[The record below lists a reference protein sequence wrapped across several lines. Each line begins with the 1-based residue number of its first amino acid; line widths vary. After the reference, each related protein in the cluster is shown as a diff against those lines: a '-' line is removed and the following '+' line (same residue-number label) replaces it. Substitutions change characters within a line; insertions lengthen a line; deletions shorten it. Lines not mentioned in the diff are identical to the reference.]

1 MNEHFRVNEAGRADK
16 IVAARF
22 PGVGRRRL
30 AELFA
35 RGAVRV
41 NGRVARKGDKIA
53 PGAEMTLSE
62 TPEADFAPAP
72 DPELELDVLYA
83 DDDIVVVNKPAG
95 VPSHPLRPHE
105 HRTLA
110 NALVARFPDC
120 AEAGREAEAGT
131 DAGTEAAGAHRREAG
146 LVHRLDTGT
155 SGAIMA
161 ARHPRAWRAMRAA
174 FGRGEV
180 EKRYLALVQSA
191 DIGTGE
197 CAAPLAHRGNRM
209 IVADQDG
216 ADSALPA
223 TTRWRVIARLSGFAL
238 LECTARTGRMH
249 QVRVHLAHA
258 GAPIVGDALYR
269 GPVPPGA
276 MEPGHFLHAS
286 ALGFTHPITGAPMR
300 IEAPL
305 PRDRQALL
313 DALA

>member
-1 MNEHFRVNEAGRADK
+1 MKERFHVAQGEAGRADK

-53 PGAEMTLSE
+53 AGAEIALSE

-72 DPELELDVLYA
+72 GPDIELDLLHV
-83 DDDIVVVNKPAG
+83 DDDLVVANKPAG
-95 VPSHPLRPHE
+95 MPSHPLRAHE
-105 HRTLA
+105 YRTLA
-110 NALVARFPDC
+110 SALVARFPDC
-120 AEAGREAEAGT
+120 AEASANAGADAD
-131 DAGTEAAGAHRREAG
+131 DAGSHRREAG

-161 ARHPRAWRAMRAA
+161 ARHFRAWRAMRAA

-191 DIGTGE
+191 DIADGE
-197 CAAPLAHRGNRM
+197 CAAPLVHRGNRM
-209 IVADQDG
+209 IVADQD
-216 ADSALPA
+216 APDTALPA
-223 TTRWRVIARLSGFAL
+223 ITRWRVIARLDGFAL
-238 LECTARTGRMH
+238 LECTTRTGRMH

-258 GAPIVGDALYR
+258 GAPIVGDALYG
-269 GPVPPGA
+269 GPVPPAA

-286 ALGFTHPITGAPMR
+286 ALGFSHPMTGAPMR
-300 IEAPL
+300 IAAPL
-305 PRDRQALL
+305 PRDRQAVL